1 MNLVSREILIYIFT
15 IFFEEN
21 RLIISKRRELCEIVI
36 KKCDFEPER
45 IKREKL
51 NSKSRNIYYLY

>member
-15 IFFEEN
+15 IFSEEN

-45 IKREKL
+45 IKRE
-51 NSKSRNIYYLY
+51 N